1 MAEKREIF
9 VHTMKETE
17 TAAAEKILGPGCVRD
32 GKTIVRAW
40 ADMAQIRKLL
50 RNNLIVESVAQASAA
65 AAEPE
70 QLFRASATLD
80 WGALESIGAPVAP
93 DGRRPAIPSRRKAG
107 TFALKLNGPETDF
120 AEVLAPI
127 RVHLDRSS
135 INGFAVARLRPRQR
149 DLLEADE
156 RVEILPFN
164 HSPVRMPLH
173 ELSEGEREAVAPTS
187 GEVRDFDLI
196 AHSPARR
203 SEIETWVRSKGA
215 ALTLLGTAGDRVRIR
230 IEDTSPLLDEA
241 DELDA
246 VLDVRHV
253 PATFLCLD
261 HVRPL
266 VGLPAAAEPPLAGP
280 GGLLDGS
287 GEIVGIIDGAVDEHH
302 PDLAGRVRTIF
313 GSATPPSAHGT
324 HVAGI
329 IAGDGTRS
337 LGRFQGIA
345 PAATLSVQ
353 GLAVRADGG
362 IDLDVDFDAML
373 ERSYQDGARILNLS
387 LDENGPPAF
396 YSHRANEIDAF
407 AIRRPDMLIVIA
419 AGNRAT
425 AAQPLDR
432 AAGHVGLESVSA
444 PGVAKNA
451 LTVGASCSDRIRE
464 DQAAADWGSYDSKR
478 FASPPTSGESVSGDA
493 SRLAAFSGRGWSQE
507 SRIKPDLVAPGT
519 NVVAARAGDSPAD
532 ALWGAHSGDY
542 LYSGG
547 TSMAAPVVAGCAA
560 LVRQYYRH
568 RGHIAPSSALL
579 RATLAN
585 GAVWLNGAGAAS
597 TTPKVPANACANLDQ
612 GFGRVDVRNALGLA
626 RPGDR
631 LCYVDVHADGTA
643 SHTLS
648 QGTAAPFSNEADERR
663 YFFLCEAEGEVDI
676 AFCYLDPEP
685 GSGGVA
691 FRVQVQPQ
699 VGNRRFGNDCA
710 IKRSYPDFGDA
721 LDRTNELQVVRLGK
735 TSGKVEVQIRPLAL
749 MDHKV
754 GFALVVRGP
763 VAQGL
768 LHAY

>member
-1 MAEKREIF
+1 MAGKREIL

-17 TAAAEKILGPGCVRD
+17 TDEAEAILGPGCVRD

-40 ADMAQIRKLL
+40 ADPAQIRKLRL
-50 RNNLIVESVAQASAA
+50 NNLIVESVEQASAA

-93 DGRRPAIPSRRKAG
+93 DGRTPAIPSRRKAG

-120 AEVLAPI
+120 SEVLAPI
-127 RVHLDRSS
+127 SVHLDRSS

-149 DLLEADE
+149 DVLEADE
-156 RVEILPFN
+156 RIEVLPFN
-164 HSPVRMPLH
+164 HSPVRMPQH
-173 ELSEGEREAVAPTS
+173 ALSEREREAVAPTS

-196 AHSPARR
+196 AHSPGRR
-203 SEIETWVRSKGA
+203 PEIETWVHSKGA
-215 ALTLLGTAGDRVRIR
+215 ALTLLGTAEDRVRIR
-230 IEDTSPLLDEA
+230 IVDTSPLLDEA

-246 VLDVRHV
+246 VHDVRPV
-253 PATFLCLD
+253 PGTFLCLD

-266 VGLPAAAEPPLAGP
+266 VGLPATAADPPLAGP
-280 GGLLDGS
+280 GGLLDGA
-287 GEIVGIIDGAVDEHH
+287 GEVVGIIDGAVDEHH

-337 LGRFQGIA
+337 GGKYRGIA

-362 IDLDVDFDAML
+362 IDLDVNFGAML

-425 AAQPLDR
+425 AAQPQDR

-451 LTVGASCSDRIRE
+451 LTVGASCSDRARKGH
-464 DQAAADWGSYDSKR
+464 AADWASYDSTR
-478 FASPPTSGESVSGDA
+478 FASPPTGGESVSGDA

-519 NVVAARAGDSPAD
+519 NIVAARAAGSPNG
-532 ALWGAHSGDY
+532 ALWGRHSPGY

-560 LVRQYYRH
+560 LVRQYYRQ
-568 RGHIAPSSALL
+568 RGHVAPSSALL

-585 GAVWLNGAGAAS
+585 GAVWLNGAGAANAV
-597 TTPKVPANACANLDQ
+597 PKIPANACANLDQ

-631 LCYVDVHADGTA
+631 LCYVDVHADGTV

-663 YFFLCEAEGEVDI
+663 YLFLCEGEGEVDI

-699 VGNRRFGNDCA
+699 GGKRRLGNDCA
-710 IKRSYPDFGDA
+710 IKRNYPAFGDA
-721 LDRTNELQVVRLGK
+721 LDRTNELQVVRLGR

-763 VAQGL
+763 VEGGL